1 MRSHSQLLQISQ
13 MQEKKSSDQVRE
25 KREHTENTQTYIQP
39 SHCSEIRFERELK
52 REEEQEGERVED
64 EARKGGRAKLKLFA
78 LTPIDTERSFE
89 ETVQPVSLPSHKGYA
104 IYLEE
109 TKSIADW
116 IDLQILINQKS
127 LKGLDEGTL
136 ARLRDRGTAIFKT
149 REEAEKI
156 LNALTKSLPTDSE
169 QTTSSSCSSSSP
181 AE

>member
-1 MRSHSQLLQISQ
+1 

-25 KREHTENTQTYIQP
+25 KREHTENTQTYIQL

-52 REEEQEGERVED
+52 REEEQEEGEERVEE
-64 EARKGGRAKLKLFA
+64 EARKKEGRAKLKLFA
-78 LTPIDTERSFE
+78 LTPIDTQRSFE
-89 ETVQPVSLPSHKGYA
+89 ETVQPVSLPSYKGYA

-169 QTTSSSCSSSSP
+169 QTTSSS
-181 AE
+181 